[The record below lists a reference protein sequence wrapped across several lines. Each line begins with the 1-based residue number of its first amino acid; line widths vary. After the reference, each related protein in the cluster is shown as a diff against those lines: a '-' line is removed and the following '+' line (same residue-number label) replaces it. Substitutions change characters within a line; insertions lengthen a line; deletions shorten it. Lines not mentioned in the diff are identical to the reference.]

1 MFRSVW
7 SRGGDEQQDWQYQI
21 YLHLNKVWSWITIL
35 LHFPLYVVL
44 NPGWRATLSTSTA
57 TSSSRSNNNNKTT
70 TTAIMI
76 PQSSS
81 STSFHSQRETR
92 LTRKHQKISQT
103 TNYVSSVGSGCGT
116 AGGAVV
122 ASSTRDP
129 QFESSSKQ
137 FLFIGKCIEIR
148 ARIAQFLANL
158 STSATQTLL
167 KFLDLLKIRFSFK
180 LLFSKNNIFH
190 LLGKLIF
197 LLQMGSLLSVD
208 CDGRNVN

>member
-57 TSSSRSNNNNKTT
+57 TSSSRSNNNNKTTTTT

-148 ARIAQFLANL
+148 ARMAQFLANL
-158 STSATQTLL
+158 STSATQTCLNFWTCW
-167 KFLDLLKIRFSFK
+167 KFDSVSNYYFQKTTYF
-180 LLFSKNNIFH
+180 IFWE
-190 LLGKLIF
+190 
-197 LLQMGSLLSVD
+197 
-208 CDGRNVN
+208 N

>member
-1 MFRSVW
+1 
-7 SRGGDEQQDWQYQI
+7 
-21 YLHLNKVWSWITIL
+21 
-35 LHFPLYVVL
+35 
-44 NPGWRATLSTSTA
+44 
-57 TSSSRSNNNNKTT
+57 
-70 TTAIMI
+70 MI